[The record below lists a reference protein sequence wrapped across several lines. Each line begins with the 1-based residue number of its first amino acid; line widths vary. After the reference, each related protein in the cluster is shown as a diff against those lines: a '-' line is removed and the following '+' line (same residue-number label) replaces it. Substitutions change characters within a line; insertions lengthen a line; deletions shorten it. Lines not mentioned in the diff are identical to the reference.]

1 MTSPLRRQLHPQRE
15 QCSVGEK
22 VQIRSPKSD
31 LPRMRRDKNKKKRS
45 QRNQRWLTPR
55 YSGKFLQPKNI
66 SLIRF
71 LFFDSPRWE
80 LVRSETWSKKSSSQ
94 PPQARREE
102 KKSSELKQR
111 QKKLEDW
118 IGFLFVNSRR
128 KKKEALDALCVFSF
142 VLRQSFMSGPLL
154 QLGAWRRSTYKRI
167 DTDVLHLR

>member
-31 LPRMRRDKNKKKRS
+31 LPRMRRDKNKKKKFPEEPKMINS
-45 QRNQRWLTPR
+45 SLFGKISPTKKYFFNQVFVFWFSSMGTCT
-55 YSGKFLQPKNI
+55 KWNMKQ
-66 SLIRF
+66 
-71 LFFDSPRWE
+71 
-80 LVRSETWSKKSSSQ
+80 KSSSQ

-142 VLRQSFMSGPLL
+142 VLRQSFMSGPPL